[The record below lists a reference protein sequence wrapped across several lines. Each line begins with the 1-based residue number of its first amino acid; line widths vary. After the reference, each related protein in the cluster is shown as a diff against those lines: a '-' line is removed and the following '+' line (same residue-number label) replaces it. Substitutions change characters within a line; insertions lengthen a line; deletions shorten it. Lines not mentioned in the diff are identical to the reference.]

1 MKINKIYNEKTVDK
15 HFKKMHNLEKKA
27 IFYEKI
33 ILKFKDIKKF
43 ISLEKSYV
51 FVTYLKKIIYNVSVL
66 LILFLIQKIML
77 NINISWYVKVIDFL
91 KNIVNFN
98 SNNYFNFLVACLG
111 VGGFLTALFFSN
123 LSGIFSSK
131 YSNLTTKIS
140 SSILNEYMN
149 RKYFESIINY
159 LVLLIIELLS
169 YSFDIKLNFLIVIVT
184 FFLTIRIIIVFIILS
199 KRIFGFSNI
208 NYITLDTCQEI
219 LYYFDKLKVAVK
231 YSKKDSIILSYRNAI
246 KSKLGVLEELYES
259 FTDENDI
266 KGLVEFNSYIIDL
279 LSIYC
284 SEKNAIPFDDL
295 WYDDKIKP
303 KNWFE
308 ADFFEVKI
316 GIQTGTSLRPAF
328 EKNTYFFEDIIT
340 NIVIM
345 SIKYLSSQCKKDELY
360 EILNCYHV
368 HFTGLKDCGD
378 FNYWNNTNKKIADIV
393 ISNKKLF
400 EDENDKLILIVDLVS
415 LLYVDY
421 VLDYTSYIVNLYEQI
436 DFCTKNIDEFVN
448 SIGKNNYILSST
460 RTNELIK
467 KLKFEKKY
475 EKKYI
480 TTDYYIKEYIFW
492 ELNKY
497 IVEYMMSFPKIIA
510 DMRELGEKLYKNNN
524 KMSACIILSRI
535 IEISKKIDNSI
546 EKLSFLLNKI
556 NKLNI
561 NFKYKQIDLE
571 KIEKEKENVY
581 ISSLILY
588 SDAVAALSIDEYDY
602 RDENI
607 DFYGEC
613 FYNLCQDTF
622 NSIISENFDRFKKL
636 YEKLIMV
643 TIICDEIIH
652 KIIDIN
658 YNDNYKLSKY
668 KIPMLQFMDISGY
681 AIYYSHLTNKKEW
694 EEIVNCNFQKVLSI
708 SKDKEQFMK
717 KLVATA
723 SVDFNTFSIDILKSD
738 FKLIFQQFVK
748 NSNYLKYKNV
758 SPFTQ
763 KVVDS
768 NDNLLNDFTFLD
780 GKFYNDFYEIFIY
793 YYVNPEVEDSEKY
806 RVHFSRE

>member
-1 MKINKIYNEKTVDK
+1 MRINKKYNKKTVDK

-27 IFYEKI
+27 IFYERI

-43 ISLEKSYV
+43 INLEKNYV
-51 FVTYLKKIIYNVSVL
+51 FAKYLKKIIYIVSFLLLLFLTQKVL
-66 LILFLIQKIML
+66 LSL
-77 NINISWYVKVIDFL
+77 NISWYIKAIDFL
-91 KNIVNFN
+91 KSIINFN
-98 SNNYFNFLVACLG
+98 SNNYFNYLVACLG

-149 RKYFESIINY
+149 RKYFESIVNY
-159 LVLLIIELLS
+159 LVLLIIELLC

-199 KRIFGFSNI
+199 KRIFGFTNI

-219 LYYFDKLKVAVK
+219 LYYFDKLKIAVK
-231 YSKKDSIILSYRNAI
+231 HSKKDSIILSYRNAI
-246 KSKLGVLEELYES
+246 KSKLGILEELYDS
-259 FTDENDI
+259 FTNENDI
-266 KGLVEFNSYIIDL
+266 KGLVEFNSHIIDL
-279 LSIYC
+279 LTIYC
-284 SEKNAIPFDDL
+284 SEKNVIPFDDL

-308 ADFFEVKI
+308 ADFFEVKT

-328 EKNTYFFEDIIT
+328 EKNIYFFEDIIT
-340 NIVIM
+340 NIIIK

-360 EILNCYHV
+360 EILNCYHL
-368 HFTGLKDCGD
+368 HFTRLKNSGD
-378 FNYWNNTNKKIADIV
+378 FNYWNNTNQKIIDIV
-393 ISNKKLF
+393 ISNKGLF
-400 EDENDKLILIVDLVS
+400 KDEDDKTIVIVDLVS

-421 VLDYTSYIVNLYEQI
+421 VLDYTSYIDNLYAQI
-436 DFCTKNIDEFVN
+436 DSCTKSIDEFVN

-475 EKKYI
+475 EGKYI

-497 IVEYMMSFPKIIA
+497 IVEYILSFPKIIA
-510 DMRELGEKLYKNNN
+510 DMRDLGEKLYKNNN
-524 KMSACIILSRI
+524 KISACIILSRI
-535 IEISKKIDNSI
+535 IEISKKIDNSM
-546 EKLSFLLNKI
+546 EKLSLLLNEI

-561 NFKYKQIDLE
+561 NFKYRQIDLK
-571 KIEKEKENVY
+571 KIEKEKENGYV
-581 ISSLILY
+581 SSLILY
-588 SDAVAALSIDEYDY
+588 SDVVAALSVDKYDY
-602 RDENI
+602 RDKNI

-622 NSIISENFDRFKKL
+622 NAIIEESFDTFKKL
-636 YEKLIMV
+636 YEKFIMIS
-643 TIICDEIIH
+643 IICDEVIH
-652 KIIDIN
+652 SIIDTN

-668 KIPMLQFMDISGY
+668 KIPMLQLMDISGY
-681 AIYYSHLTNKKEW
+681 AIYYSHLTKQKEW
-694 EEIVNCNFQKVLSI
+694 EELVKSSFQKVLSV
-708 SKDKEQFMK
+708 SKEKELLLK
-717 KLVATA
+717 KLIATA
-723 SVDFNTFSIDILKSD
+723 TIDSNIFSIDILKSD

-748 NSNYLKYKNV
+748 DSNYLKYKNV
-758 SPFTQ
+758 GPFFQ
-763 KVVDS
+763 EVVDS
-768 NDNLLNDFTFLD
+768 DDNLLSDFTFLD
-780 GKFYNDFYEIFIY
+780 GEFYNDFYEIFIY
-793 YYVNPEVEDSEKY
+793 YYVNPEVNDSEKY
-806 RVHFSRE
+806 KVHFSHK